1 MGYAAAP
8 CAALRVAAQAPGYAL
23 FVFVSATHLRAYRRL
38 LDSLVQEVNNIYGGE
53 IVRPYVVLDGGTPE
67 AVEAEAPVLIDFK
80 GQFRKKLG
88 AGHGSVL
95 LVRPDGYIAFHYA
108 GHNLRALFA
117 ALEPWAGHGSP
128 VRDRERAAAGGG

>member
-1 MGYAAAP
+1 MRRPLIRLYAL
-8 CAALRVAAQAPGYAL
+8 LRKPGYAL
-23 FVFVSATHLRAYRRL
+23 FVFASATHLRAYRRL
-38 LDSLVQEVNNIYGGE
+38 LDSLVQEVNNTYGGE
-53 IVRPYVVLDGGTPE
+53 IVRPHVVLDKGTPE

-128 VRDRERAAAGGG
+128 VRDRERPAAGGG